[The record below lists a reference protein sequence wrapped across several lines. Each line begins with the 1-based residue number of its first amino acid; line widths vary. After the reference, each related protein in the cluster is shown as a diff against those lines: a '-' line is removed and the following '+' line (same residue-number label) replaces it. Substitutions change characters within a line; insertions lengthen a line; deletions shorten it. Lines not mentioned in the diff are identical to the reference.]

1 MKIHLPQYN
10 GMDNQVMILISPV
23 FAFLLNC
30 INFGSQYFTSPGYF
44 LLATLVSF
52 VWFCIDFVACG
63 AIAVFFRNRYPS
75 EGEVPIRL
83 SLMVITFLITTGLFL
98 VALFN
103 LFESIPYFNYRFNE
117 SAFAW
122 GYLALG
128 ITSIFL
134 TFLMEG
140 ISRYQEWKKNQRE
153 TEKLNQAY
161 RQSQLQG
168 LKSQVNPHFLFN
180 SLNCL
185 SCLIQEDEKRA
196 ENFLDEMSKV
206 YRYMLRNDDE
216 HLVTLETELKFVD
229 AYQHLLKARFGDGL
243 QLTIAVD
250 EGDKTKFI
258 APLTLQVIIENAFAN
273 NKLCKS
279 DPLLITISSN
289 GNDTLEIVNGIQPKV
304 ITDSVD
310 FEANLD
316 NLINKYELLDQ
327 PIIIDVASGIQRI
340 IKLPLIHKKKELT
353 L

>member
-10 GMDNQVMILISPV
+10 GLDNQVMILISPV
-23 FAFLLNC
+23 YAFLLNC
-30 INFGSQYFTSPGYF
+30 INFGSQYFSSPGYF
-44 LLATLVSF
+44 LFATIVSF
-52 VWFCIDFVACG
+52 VWFCLDFVTCG
-63 AIAVFFRNRYPS
+63 AIAVFFRKRYPS
-75 EGEVPIRL
+75 EEDVPIRL
-83 SLMVITFLITTGLFL
+83 TLMVITFLITTGLFL

-122 GYLALG
+122 SYLALG
-128 ITSIFL
+128 IISIFL

-140 ISRYQEWKKNQRE
+140 ISRFKEWQINQNE

-161 RQSQLQG
+161 RLSQLQG

-185 SCLIQEDEKRA
+185 SCLIQEDEQRA
-196 ENFLDEMSKV
+196 ENFLDEMSRV

-216 HLVTLETELKFVD
+216 PLVTLQTELNFVD
-229 AYQHLLKARFGDGL
+229 SYKHLLKARFGDGL
-243 QLTIAVD
+243 QLKIAVD
-250 EGDKTKFI
+250 EGDKVKFI
-258 APLTLQVIIENAFAN
+258 APLTLQVIIENAFAK

-279 DPLLITISSN
+279 DPLLISISSN
-289 GNDTLEIVNGIQPKV
+289 GKDMLEIVNNIEPKV
-304 ITDSVD
+304 ITDTMD

-327 PIIIDVASGIQRI
+327 PIIIDEASGQHRV
-340 IKLPLIHKKKELT
+340 IKLPLIHKIKELT
-353 L
+353 P